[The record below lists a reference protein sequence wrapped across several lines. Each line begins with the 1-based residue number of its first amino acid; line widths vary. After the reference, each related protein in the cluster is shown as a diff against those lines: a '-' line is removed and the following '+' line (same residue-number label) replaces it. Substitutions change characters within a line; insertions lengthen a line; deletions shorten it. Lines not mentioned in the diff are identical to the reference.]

1 MSDVNTNVVPI
12 KRGAKQKPLI
22 GALKPRIHTPLVKGV
37 SKSQDVID
45 LAQKI
50 GMPLMPWQ
58 KWVLEDMLKIDK
70 DGNWQK
76 RSAVLCVARQSG
88 KTHLARMLILTHLF
102 IWQSKSIIG
111 ISSNRNMALQ
121 TFRDVAYII
130 EDHPF
135 LKNQVR
141 SIRYANGQESITT
154 ENGCRYEILAATR
167 DGTRGKTANFLF
179 VDELREIS
187 EEAWQAATPI
197 TRATSGQIFACSNA
211 GDYFSTVLNT
221 IRENALSYPAK
232 SLGYYEYSAPQH
244 CKINDKKAW
253 AMANPALGYTITEE
267 TLAEAVATN
276 SIEATRTEMLCQWI
290 DSLQSPWVHGSI
302 EACSQ
307 SDLVLPVGSQT
318 VLAFDVA
325 PTKRS
330 GALVAAQVLPDGKIG
345 AGLMQLW
352 SSEVA
357 IDEIKMASDIN
368 DWAMK
373 YRPMKIL
380 YDKYATQSIAQR
392 LEQSGHKVEDCS
404 GQSFYQAC
412 SDLGDS
418 LANLRL
424 VHSGQ
429 PDLVAHLNN
438 CAAKTNDAGWRIIRR
453 KSAGDVTAAIS
464 LAMVVHELGKPQRVA
479 NIII

>member
-1 MSDVNTNVVPI
+1 
-12 KRGAKQKPLI
+12 
-22 GALKPRIHTPLVKGV
+22 
-37 SKSQDVID
+37 
-45 LAQKI
+45 
-50 GMPLMPWQ
+50 
-58 KWVLEDMLKIDK
+58 LE
-70 DGNWQK
+70 
-76 RSAVLCVARQSG
+76 
-88 KTHLARMLILTHLF
+88 
-102 IWQSKSIIG
+102 
-111 ISSNRNMALQ
+111 
-121 TFRDVAYII
+121 
-130 EDHPF
+130 
-135 LKNQVR
+135 
-141 SIRYANGQESITT
+141 
-154 ENGCRYEILAATR
+154 
-167 DGTRGKTANFLF
+167 
-179 VDELREIS
+179 
-187 EEAWQAATPI
+187 
-197 TRATSGQIFACSNA
+197 
-211 GDYFSTVLNT
+211 
-221 IRENALSYPAK
+221 
-232 SLGYYEYSAPQH
+232 
-244 CKINDKKAW
+244 
-253 AMANPALGYTITEE
+253 
-267 TLAEAVATN
+267 
-276 SIEATRTEMLCQWI
+276 
-290 DSLQSPWVHGSI
+290 
-302 EACSQ
+302 
-307 SDLVLPVGSQT
+307 LPVGNQT

-368 DWAMK
+368 EWAMK
-373 YRPMKIL
+373 YRPMKIM

-392 LEQSGHKVEDCS
+392 LEQSGHRVEDCS

-464 LAMVVHELGKPQRVA
+464 LAMVVHELAKPQRVA

>member
-1 MSDVNTNVVPI
+1 MSDVEAQVIPI
-12 KRGAKQKPLI
+12 KRGAKQKPLV

-37 SKSQDVID
+37 SKSQDVVD
-45 LAQKI
+45 LAEKI

-76 RSAVLCVARQSG
+76 RSAILCVARQSG

-130 EDHPF
+130 EDNPF

-154 ENGCRYEILAATR
+154 ETGCRYEILAATR

-221 IRENALSYPAK
+221 VRENALSYPAK

-253 AMANPALGYTITEE
+253 AMANPALGYTITEQ
-267 TLAEAVATN
+267 TLSEAVATN

-290 DSLQSPWVHGSI
+290 DSLQSPWVYGSI
-302 EACSQ
+302 ESCSQ

-412 SDLGDS
+412 SDLSDA

-464 LAMVVHELGKPQRVA
+464 LAMVVHELAKPQRVA

>member
-1 MSDVNTNVVPI
+1 VIDTKPNPKS
-12 KRGAKQKPLI
+12 RGAKQKGLI
-22 GALKPRIHTPLVKGV
+22 GALKPRIYSPLLKSP
-37 SKSQDVID
+37 SKAQDVID
-45 LAQKI
+45 LAEKI

-58 KWVLEDMLKIDK
+58 KWVLEDMCRVNKA
-70 DGNWQK
+70 GEWE
-76 RSAVLCVARQSG
+76 RRTAVLLVARQNG

-102 IWQSKSIIG
+102 IWNSKSVIG

-135 LKNQVR
+135 LKEQVR

-154 ENGCRYEILAATR
+154 KTGCRYEILAATR
-167 DGTRGKTANFLF
+167 DGTRGKTAQFLF

-187 EEAWQAATPI
+187 EEAWQAAVPV
-197 TRATSGQIFACSNA
+197 TRATSGQIFGCSNA

-221 IRENALSYPAK
+221 MRENALSYPTK
-232 SLGYYEYSAPQH
+232 SLGWYEYSAPQH
-244 CKINDKKAW
+244 CDIRDEKAW
-253 AMANPALGYTITEE
+253 AMANPALGHTITKE
-267 TLAEAVATN
+267 TLSEAVATN
-276 SIEATRTEMLCQWI
+276 SIESTRTEMLCQWI
-290 DSLQSPWVHGSI
+290 DSLQSPWVYGSI
-302 EACSQ
+302 EATSQ
-307 SDLVLPVGSQT
+307 SDLLLPVGTQT
-318 VLAFDVA
+318 VFAFDVA

-352 SSEVA
+352 TSEVA

-368 DWAMK
+368 EWAMK
-373 YRPMKIL
+373 YRPTKIL
-380 YDKYATQSIAQR
+380 YDKYATASIAQR

-404 GQSFYQAC
+404 GQAFYQAC
-412 SDLGDS
+412 SDLGDA

-429 PDLVAHLNN
+429 EKLVAHLNN

-464 LAMVVHELGKPQRVA
+464 LAMVVHELAKPQRVA
-479 NIII
+479 TLII

>member
-1 MSDVNTNVVPI
+1 VVDTKPNP
-12 KRGAKQKPLI
+12 KPRGAKQKGLI
-22 GALKPRIHTPLVKGV
+22 GALKPRIYSPLLKTP
-37 SKSQDVID
+37 SKAQDVID
-45 LAQKI
+45 LAEKI

-58 KWVLEDMLKIDK
+58 KWVLEDMCRVNKA
-70 DGNWQK
+70 GEWE
-76 RSAVLCVARQSG
+76 RRTAVLLVARQNG

-102 IWQSKSIIG
+102 IWNSKSVIG

-135 LKNQVR
+135 LKEQVR

-154 ENGCRYEILAATR
+154 KTGCRYEILAATR
-167 DGTRGKTANFLF
+167 DGTRGKTAQFLF

-187 EEAWQAATPI
+187 EEAWQAAVPV
-197 TRATSGQIFACSNA
+197 TRATSGQIFGCSNA

-221 IRENALSYPAK
+221 MRENALSYPTK
-232 SLGYYEYSAPQH
+232 SLGWYEYSAPQH
-244 CKINDKKAW
+244 CDIRDEKAW
-253 AMANPALGYTITEE
+253 AMANPALGHTITKE
-267 TLAEAVATN
+267 TLSEAVATN
-276 SIEATRTEMLCQWI
+276 SIESTRTEMLCQWI
-290 DSLQSPWVHGSI
+290 DSLQSPWVYGSI
-302 EACSQ
+302 EATSQ
-307 SDLVLPVGSQT
+307 SDLLLPVGTQT
-318 VLAFDVA
+318 VFAFDVA

-352 SSEVA
+352 TSEVA

-368 DWAMK
+368 EWAMK

-380 YDKYATQSIAQR
+380 YDKYATASIAQR

-404 GQSFYQAC
+404 GQAFYQAC
-412 SDLGDS
+412 SDLGDA

-429 PDLVAHLNN
+429 EELVAHLNN

-464 LAMVVHELGKPQRVA
+464 LAMVVHELAKPQRVA
-479 NIII
+479 TLII

>member
-1 MSDVNTNVVPI
+1 MSDVEAQVIPI

-45 LAQKI
+45 LAEKI
-50 GMPLMPWQ
+50 KMPLMPWQ

-70 DGNWQK
+70 EGNWQK
-76 RSAVLCVARQSG
+76 RSAILCVARQSG

-102 IWQSKSIIG
+102 IWESKSIIG

-130 EDHPF
+130 EDNEF

-154 ENGCRYEILAATR
+154 DKGCRYEILAATR

-197 TRATSGQIFACSNA
+197 TRATAGQIFACSNA

-221 IRENALSYPAK
+221 VRENALSYPAK

-244 CKINDKKAW
+244 CKIHDKKAW
-253 AMANPALGYTITEE
+253 AMANPALGYTITEQ

-290 DSLQSPWVHGSI
+290 DSLQSPWVYGSI

-392 LEQSGHKVEDCS
+392 LEQSGHRVEDCS

-412 SDLGDS
+412 SDLSDA

-464 LAMVVHELGKPQRVA
+464 LAMVVHELAKPQRVA

>member
-1 MSDVNTNVVPI
+1 VVDTKPNS
-12 KRGAKQKPLI
+12 KLRGAKQKALV
-22 GALKPRIHTPLVKGV
+22 GALKPRIYSPLLKSA

-45 LAQKI
+45 LAEKI

-58 KWVLEDMLKIDK
+58 KWVLDDICKVNKK
-70 DGNWQK
+70 DEWE
-76 RSAVLCVARQSG
+76 RRTAVLLVARQNG

-102 IWQSKSIIG
+102 IWNSKSVIG

-135 LKNQVR
+135 LKEQTR

-154 ENGCRYEILAATR
+154 KSGCRYEILAATR
-167 DGTRGKTANFLF
+167 DGTRGKTAQFLF

-187 EEAWQAATPI
+187 EEAWQAAVPV

-221 IRENALSYPAK
+221 MRENSLSYPTK
-232 SLGYYEYSAPQH
+232 SLGWYEYSAPQH
-244 CKINDKKAW
+244 CDIRDEKAW
-253 AMANPALGYTITEE
+253 AMANPALGHTITKE
-267 TLAEAVATN
+267 TLSEAVATN
-276 SIEATRTEMLCQWI
+276 SIESTRTEMLCQWI
-290 DSLQSPWVHGSI
+290 DSLQSPWVYGSI
-302 EACSQ
+302 EATSQ
-307 SDLVLPVGSQT
+307 SDLLLPVGTQT

-352 SSEVA
+352 TSEVA
-357 IDEIKMASDIN
+357 IDEIRMASDIN
-368 DWAMK
+368 EWAMK
-373 YRPMKIL
+373 YRPIKIL
-380 YDKYATQSIAQR
+380 YDKYATASIAQR

-404 GQSFYQAC
+404 GQTFYQAC
-412 SDLGDS
+412 SDLGDA

-429 PDLVAHLNN
+429 EELVAHLNN

-464 LAMVVHELGKPQRVA
+464 LAMVVHELAKPQRVA

>member
-1 MSDVNTNVVPI
+1 MVDTKPNP
-12 KRGAKQKPLI
+12 KPRGAKQKALL
-22 GALKPRIHTPLVKGV
+22 GALKPRIYSPLLKSA

-45 LAQKI
+45 LAEKI

-58 KWVLEDMLKIDK
+58 KWVLDDICKVNKK
-70 DGNWQK
+70 DEWE
-76 RSAVLCVARQSG
+76 RRTAVLLVARQNG

-102 IWQSKSIIG
+102 IWNSKSVIG

-135 LKNQVR
+135 LKEQTR

-154 ENGCRYEILAATR
+154 KNGNRYEILAATR
-167 DGTRGKTANFLF
+167 DGTRGKTAQFLF

-187 EEAWQAATPI
+187 EEAWQAAVPV

-221 IRENALSYPAK
+221 MRENSLSYPTK
-232 SLGYYEYSAPQH
+232 SLGWYEYSAPQH
-244 CKINDKKAW
+244 CDIRDEKAW
-253 AMANPALGYTITEE
+253 AMANPAVGHTITKE
-267 TLAEAVATN
+267 TLSEAVATN
-276 SIEATRTEMLCQWI
+276 SIESTRTEMLCQWI
-290 DSLQSPWVHGSI
+290 DSLQSPWVYGSI
-302 EACSQ
+302 EATSQ
-307 SDLVLPVGSQT
+307 SDLLLPVGTQT

-352 SSEVA
+352 TSEIA
-357 IDEIKMASDIN
+357 IDEIRMASDIN
-368 DWAMK
+368 EWAMK

-380 YDKYATQSIAQR
+380 YDKYATASIAQR

-404 GQSFYQAC
+404 GQAFYQAC
-412 SDLGDS
+412 SDLGDA

-429 PDLVAHLNN
+429 EELVAHLNN

-464 LAMVVHELGKPQRVA
+464 LAMVVHELAKPQRVA

>member
-1 MSDVNTNVVPI
+1 MVDTKP
-12 KRGAKQKPLI
+12 KPKPRGANQKALV
-22 GALKPRIHTPLVKGV
+22 GSLKPRIYSPLLKSA

-45 LAQKI
+45 LAEKI

-58 KWVLEDMLKIDK
+58 KWVLDDICKVNKK
-70 DGNWQK
+70 DEWE
-76 RSAVLCVARQSG
+76 RRTAVLLVARQNG

-102 IWQSKSIIG
+102 IWNSKSVIG

-135 LKNQVR
+135 LKEQTR

-154 ENGCRYEILAATR
+154 KNGNRYEILAATR
-167 DGTRGKTANFLF
+167 DGTRGKTAQFLF

-187 EEAWQAATPI
+187 EEAWQAAVPV

-221 IRENALSYPAK
+221 MRENSLSYPTK
-232 SLGYYEYSAPQH
+232 SLGWYEYSAPQH
-244 CKINDKKAW
+244 CDIRDEKAW
-253 AMANPALGYTITEE
+253 AMANPALGHTITKE
-267 TLAEAVATN
+267 TLSEAVATN
-276 SIEATRTEMLCQWI
+276 GIESTRTEMLCQWI
-290 DSLQSPWVHGSI
+290 DSLQSPWVYGAI
-302 EACSQ
+302 EATSQ
-307 SDLVLPVGSQT
+307 SDLLLPVGTQT

-352 SSEVA
+352 TSEVA
-357 IDEIKMASDIN
+357 IDEIRMASDIN
-368 DWAMK
+368 EWAMK

-380 YDKYATQSIAQR
+380 YDKYATASIAQR

-404 GQSFYQAC
+404 GQAFYQAC
-412 SDLGDS
+412 SDLGDA

-429 PDLVAHLNN
+429 EELVAHLNN

-464 LAMVVHELGKPQRVA
+464 LAMVVHELAKPQRVA

>member
-1 MSDVNTNVVPI
+1 VVDTKP
-12 KRGAKQKPLI
+12 KPKSRGANQKALI
-22 GALKPRIHTPLVKGV
+22 GSLKPRIYSPLLKST

-45 LAQKI
+45 LAEKI

-58 KWVLEDMLKIDK
+58 KWVLDDICKVNKK
-70 DGNWQK
+70 DEWE
-76 RSAVLCVARQSG
+76 RRTAVLLVARQNG

-102 IWQSKSIIG
+102 IWNSKSVIG

-121 TFRDVAYII
+121 TFRDVAFII
-130 EDHPF
+130 EDYPF
-135 LKNQVR
+135 LKEQVR
-141 SIRYANGQESITT
+141 SIRYANGQESINTKT
-154 ENGCRYEILAATR
+154 GCRYEILAATR
-167 DGTRGKTANFLF
+167 DGTRGKTAQFLF

-187 EEAWQAATPI
+187 EEAWQAAVPV

-221 IRENALSYPAK
+221 MRENSLSYPTK
-232 SLGYYEYSAPQH
+232 SLGWYEYSAPQH
-244 CKINDKKAW
+244 CDIRDEKAW
-253 AMANPALGYTITEE
+253 AMANPALGHTITKE
-267 TLAEAVATN
+267 TLSEAVATN
-276 SIEATRTEMLCQWI
+276 SIESTRTEMLCQWI
-290 DSLQSPWVHGSI
+290 DSLQSPWVYGSI
-302 EACSQ
+302 EATSQ
-307 SDLVLPVGSQT
+307 SDLLLPVGTQT

-352 SSEVA
+352 TSEVA

-380 YDKYATQSIAQR
+380 YDKYATASIAQR

-404 GQSFYQAC
+404 GQAFYQAC
-412 SDLGDS
+412 SDLGDA

-429 PDLVAHLNN
+429 EELVAHLNN

-464 LAMVVHELGKPQRVA
+464 LAMVVHELAKPQRVA

>member
-1 MSDVNTNVVPI
+1 MSDVDAQVIPI
-12 KRGAKQKPLI
+12 KRGAKQKALV
-22 GALKPRIHTPLVKGV
+22 GALKPRIHTPLVKSV

-45 LAQKI
+45 LAEKI

-130 EDHPF
+130 EDYPF

-197 TRATSGQIFACSNA
+197 TRTTSGQIFACSNA

>member
-1 MSDVNTNVVPI
+1 MSGVNTNVVPI
-12 KRGAKQKPLI
+12 KRGHKQKPLV
-22 GALKPRIHTPLVKGV
+22 GALKPRIHTPLLKGAT
-37 SKSQDVID
+37 KSQEVAD
-45 LAQKI
+45 LADKI
-50 GMPLMPWQ
+50 GMPLLPYQ
-58 KWVLEDMLKIDK
+58 RWVLDDMLKIGS
-70 DGNWQK
+70 DGEFIRK
-76 RSAVLCVARQSG
+76 TCALLVARQNG
-88 KTHLARMLILTHLF
+88 KTHLARMLILAHLF
-102 IWQSKSIIG
+102 LWNSKSIIG

-130 EDHPF
+130 EDNDY
-135 LKNQVR
+135 LANQVR

-154 ENGCRYEILAATR
+154 KRGARYEILAATR
-167 DGTRGKTANFLF
+167 DGTRGKTADFLF

-187 EEAWQAATPI
+187 DEAWKAARPT
-197 TRATSGQIFACSNA
+197 TRATGGMTFTCSNA
-211 GDYFSTVLNT
+211 GDYFSTVLNEL
-221 IRENALSYPAK
+221 RESALSYPSK
-232 SLGYYEYSAPQH
+232 SFGWYEYSAPQH
-244 CKINDKKAW
+244 CKIHDKKAW
-253 AMANPALGYTITEE
+253 AMANPALGHLITAE
-267 TLAEAVATN
+267 TLEEAVATN
-276 SIEATRTEMLCQWI
+276 SVESTRTEMLCQWV
-290 DSLQSPWVHGSI
+290 DSLQSPWVYGSI
-302 EACSQ
+302 EACSN
-307 SDLVLPVGSQT
+307 SDLVLPVGNQT

-345 AGLMQLW
+345 VGLMQMW

-373 YRPMKIL
+373 YRPMKIM

-392 LEQSGHKVEDCS
+392 LEQSGHRVEDCS
-404 GQSFYQAC
+404 GQAAYQAA

-438 CAAKTNDAGWRIIRR
+438 CAAKTSDTGFRIIRR

-464 LAMVVHELGKPQRVA
+464 LSMAVHELCKPQRVA